1 MSDNR
6 KRRLDAMHTLEK
18 QINARERSE
27 RFKPLGVISAAAVA
41 ILLIVGGIVYA
52 TNYSS
57 KEEPTDVASP
67 TTAPTPD
74 TQPLTLKRATA
85 LEETVTCKYDK
96 SSSPAAREVS
106 VPKTDKVST
115 TGTVKVTLSTN
126 KGDIDMDLDRSVS
139 PCTVNAIEH
148 LAKEGYYDNTVCHR
162 LTTAGISVLQC
173 GDPSG
178 TGGGDPG
185 FMFKNE
191 YPTDE
196 TTGEQLNQPVTYPRG
211 SIAMANSG
219 ADTNG
224 SQFFLNYADSPLP
237 PTYTYF
243 GQVSEAGLAVLDKI
257 AAAGVEGGAP
267 DGPPAEEVKIEKAT
281 VA

>member
-18 QINARERSE
+18 QINARERAE
-27 RFKPLGVISAAAVA
+27 RFKPVGVIAAAAVA
-41 ILLIVGGIVYA
+41 ILVIVGGIVYA
-52 TNYSS
+52 TTRISD
-57 KEEPTDVASP
+57 EESTEAAAP
-67 TTAPTPD
+67 TTPATPEA
-74 TQPLTLKRATA
+74 QPLTLKRAKA
-85 LEETVTCKYDK
+85 LEKTVTCNYNNDG
-96 SSSPAAREVS
+96 STPAKQVS
-106 VPKTDKVST
+106 TPKTDNVST
-115 TGTVKVTLSTN
+115 TGTVKVTLTTN
-126 KGDIDMDLDRSVS
+126 KGDIEMDLDRSVS

-148 LAKEGYYDNTVCHR
+148 LAAEGYYDNTVCHR

-178 TGGGDPG
+178 QGSGGPG
-185 FMFKNE
+185 FSFKNE

-196 TTGEQLNQPVTYPRG
+196 STTEQLSQPVIYPRG

-224 SQFFLNYADSPLP
+224 SQFFLNYGDSPLQP
-237 PTYTYF
+237 NYTYF
-243 GQVSEAGLAVLDKI
+243 GQISEAGLAVLYKI
-257 AAAGVEGGAP
+257 AAAGVVGGAG